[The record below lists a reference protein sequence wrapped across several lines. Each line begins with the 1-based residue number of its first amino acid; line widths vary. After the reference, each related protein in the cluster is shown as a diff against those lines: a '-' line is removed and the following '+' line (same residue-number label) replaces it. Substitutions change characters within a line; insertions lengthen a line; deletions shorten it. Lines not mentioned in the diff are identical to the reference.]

1 MQYDESTFSVWI
13 VNEIRIPACRES
25 DIRTS
30 DFGRFGDFY
39 FHKRKEYLYIICILY
54 INIKYIN
61 I

>member
-30 DFGRFGDFY
+30 DFGRFGDFLFSQTERIFIY
-39 FHKRKEYLYIICILY
+39 NIYIIY
-54 INIKYIN
+54 KY
-61 I
+61 

>member
-13 VNEIRIPACRES
+13 VNEIRIRLP
-25 DIRTS
+25 RTGLL

-39 FHKRKEYLYIICILY
+39 FHKRKEYLYIIYILY